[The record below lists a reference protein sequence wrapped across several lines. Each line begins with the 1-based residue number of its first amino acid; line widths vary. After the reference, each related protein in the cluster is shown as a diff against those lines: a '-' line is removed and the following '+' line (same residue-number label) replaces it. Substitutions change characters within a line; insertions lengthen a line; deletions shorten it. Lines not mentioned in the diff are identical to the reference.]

1 MQEPLQI
8 HNLPSPRLCVAVSPR
23 RRRARG
29 ASVLEMALVLP
40 VLLMLSLGVVDYGY
54 YFFVKNTVQGAAS
67 AGVRAASTPGA
78 TNASVT
84 SIISS
89 MMTAAG
95 LQNSGYTVT
104 LTPSDVSTATDG
116 QSVTVTITCTWANCG
131 THALPAGM
139 GGISNSKQVTG
150 SAVMQKESS

>member
-1 MQEPLQI
+1 
-8 HNLPSPRLCVAVSPR
+8 
-23 RRRARG
+23 
-29 ASVLEMALVLP
+29 MALVLP

-54 YFFVKNTVQGAAS
+54 YFFVKNTLQGAAS
-67 AGVRAASTPGA
+67 AGVRAAIPPGA
-78 TNASVT
+78 TNANVT
-84 SIISS
+84 GVISS

-116 QSVTVTITCTWANCG
+116 QNVTVKITCTWANCG

-139 GGISNSKQVTG
+139 GGISNAKQVIG
-150 SAVMQKESS
+150 SAVMQKEGS